1 MSSRS
6 SAGDSKCDSN
16 SIDEKVSLGSLVVIT
31 WANEVD
37 VFSWLKSRGIAE

>member
-16 SIDEKVSLGSLVVIT
+16 SIDEKVSLGSLVIT